1 MTKRVSILCFGN
13 SLTAG
18 YYQFGL
24 DYHPYAWKLE
34 SRLKAA
40 FPSHTF
46 LVNAEGL
53 PGDLA
58 IGPPG
63 RFLPRIQEKC
73 GERHY
78 DWVIVLGG
86 TNDLGYGY
94 APERIYPALQ
104 DAWNVALTGG
114 SKVLALTIPECA
126 AKNAALDSKRADL
139 NARILAHEAERF
151 HAFDLHAKI
160 PYHASSE
167 EFKEK
172 MWDDGLHLTPHGYD
186 LVGNEVADHLIELIQ
201 SSGGLEA

>member
-1 MTKRVSILCFGN
+1 MTKRVPILCFGN

-73 GERHY
+73 MS
-78 DWVIVLGG
+78 ISVL
-86 TNDLGYGY
+86 DPILSF
-94 APERIYPALQ
+94 IYYSTIPRFYYFTLPTS
-104 DAWNVALTGG
+104 NVPHPFVAL
-114 SKVLALTIPECA
+114 LT
-126 AKNAALDSKRADL
+126 
-139 NARILAHEAERF
+139 
-151 HAFDLHAKI
+151 
-160 PYHASSE
+160 
-167 EFKEK
+167 
-172 MWDDGLHLTPHGYD
+172 
-186 LVGNEVADHLIELIQ
+186 
-201 SSGGLEA
+201 

>member
-73 GERHY
+73 MYVQLVYRSTVLSTYTLPLYNSTPLLLYY
-78 DWVIVLGG
+78 D
-86 TNDLGYGY
+86 NDPHLF
-94 APERIYPALQ
+94 
-104 DAWNVALTGG
+104 VAL
-114 SKVLALTIPECA
+114 LT
-126 AKNAALDSKRADL
+126 
-139 NARILAHEAERF
+139 
-151 HAFDLHAKI
+151 
-160 PYHASSE
+160 
-167 EFKEK
+167 
-172 MWDDGLHLTPHGYD
+172 
-186 LVGNEVADHLIELIQ
+186 
-201 SSGGLEA
+201 